1 MSFMKKPLKRLVEGS
16 SATESDSYIDLGE
29 IAFEEEGAALGEPAR
44 ALVKVA
50 EVYRPEDVNELT
62 THLYNG
68 NILVIDYTA
77 LANDEYAL
85 KTITAQLKD
94 SIRDTG
100 GDVAGVGKN
109 MLMATPSGIK
119 IDRNKIKGMF

>member
-1 MSFMKKPLKRLVEGS
+1 MSFFKKPLKRLVEGS
-16 SATESDSYIDLGE
+16 SAIESDSYIDLGE
-29 IAFEEEGAALGEPAR
+29 IAFEEEGAALGEPVR
-44 ALVKVA
+44 TMIKVA
-50 EVYRPEDVNELT
+50 EIYRAEDVNELT

-77 LANDEYAL
+77 LANDEFAL

-94 SIRDTG
+94 SVRDTG

-109 MLMATPSGIK
+109 MLMATPSGVK

>member
-1 MSFMKKPLKRLVEGS
+1 MSFIKKPLKRLVEGS
-16 SATESDSYIDLGE
+16 SAIESDSYIDLGE
-29 IAFEEEGAALGEPAR
+29 ITFEEEGAALGEPVR
-44 ALVKVA
+44 TMVRVA
-50 EVYRPEDVNELT
+50 EVYRPEDIGELT

-77 LANDEYAL
+77 LANDEFAL

-94 SIRDTG
+94 TCRDTG
-100 GDVAGVGKN
+100 GDVAGVGRN
-109 MLMATPSGIK
+109 MLMATPGGVK